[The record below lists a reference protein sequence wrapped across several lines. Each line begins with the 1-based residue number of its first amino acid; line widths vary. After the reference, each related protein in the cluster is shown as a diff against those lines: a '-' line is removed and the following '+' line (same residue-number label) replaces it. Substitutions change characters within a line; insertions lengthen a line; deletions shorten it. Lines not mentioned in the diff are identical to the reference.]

1 MYPPHPSLVTM
12 NTERWARVVTLH
24 QWQST
29 SLGLK
34 VVVQTVTQC
43 CSTLGIVK
51 FAMVKIGE
59 SRTRLKL
66 SPHWPEFVLPVL
78 ILILLFYFSAYLIQ
92 SEIPTSPAPLEAFT
106 QFWAGDSDLW
116 MTTAYIDLC

>member
-1 MYPPHPSLVTM
+1 M

-51 FAMVKIGE
+51 FAMVKVGE

-78 ILILLFYFSAYLIQ
+78 ILILLFSFSAYLIQ
-92 SEIPTSPAPLEAFT
+92 SENPTSPAPLEAFT
-106 QFWAGDSDLW
+106 QFWPGDSDLW
-116 MTTAYIDLC
+116 MTTTYIDLC

>member
-1 MYPPHPSLVTM
+1 M

-51 FAMVKIGE
+51 FAMVKVGE

-66 SPHWPEFVLPVL
+66 SPHWPEFVLPVTYSHPAFL
-78 ILILLFYFSAYLIQ
+78 LLCISHPKRKSYQPSASGSLYAILAR
-92 SEIPTSPAPLEAFT
+92 
-106 QFWAGDSDLW
+106 
-116 MTTAYIDLC
+116 